1 MALSNYMKKAIK
13 TIMGEVWGEQFA
25 DAFDAKLEAASLRA
39 STLAARITGYSSTTG
54 AISAASTVLGAINR
68 LNGNTA
74 LKQATSG
81 VPAAVLATPITGF
94 ASGAGA
100 VAAADTVL
108 QAVNKLDGNIALK
121 QATSGVPAAVLATP
135 ITGFASGAGAVAA
148 VDTVLQAVNKLD
160 GNTALKQGAL
170 TWNVATSDAVGV
182 ISVPGMT
189 ATGSLIVVPLEEPG
203 VNFAM
208 SYVVPGVA
216 SAVVH
221 CRNTNSNADEL
232 LNAKKVGYIVVTVV

>member
-54 AISAASTVLGAINR
+54 AISAASTVLGAIDR

-94 ASGAGA
+94 ASGAGT
-100 VAAADTVL
+100 VAATDTVL
-108 QAVNKLDGNIALK
+108 QAFNKLDGNIA
-121 QATSGVPAAVLATP
+121 A
-135 ITGFASGAGAVAA
+135 
-148 VDTVLQAVNKLD
+148 
-160 GNTALKQGAL
+160 KQGVL

-208 SYVVPGVA
+208 SYVVPGAA

>member
-68 LNGNTA
+68 LNGNT
-74 LKQATSG
+74 
-81 VPAAVLATPITGF
+81 
-94 ASGAGA
+94 
-100 VAAADTVL
+100 
-108 QAVNKLDGNIALK
+108 ALK